1 MTRLPTFDAIFAVMD
16 AVSVGDNTARVAV
29 PEDPPLDDPATS
41 FAIALNRLL
50 DDLAFRCAERER
62 TAEALRASEH
72 RYRGLA
78 ERTIQLEAANK
89 ELETF
94 MFVAESA
101 ADAIVSADHCGK
113 ITYLNSAA
121 ARMFGWTPGEAVG
134 QLLTILMPDR
144 FHQAHLNGL
153 ARFLETR
160 EARLIGRTVAVVGRR
175 KDGPEFPAELTLSAW
190 EHEGMSFT
198 GIIRDITQRKELER
212 HLAEHTAALEA
223 ANRDL
228 KAFNY
233 SVAHDLRTPLRSID
247 GFSQA
252 LLEDYADKLDEQGR
266 EYLRR
271 ARESAQQMG
280 ELIDDLLFLSRVT
293 RSELRCESVD
303 LTALARSVLARLY
316 KNEPKRKAELIIAD
330 GLIANGDARS
340 LGIVFENLLDNAWK
354 FTGSCPMT
362 RIEVGARQEKGR
374 PVYFVRDN
382 GAGFDMAYAHKLF
395 GVFQR
400 LHSSADFEGTGIG
413 LAVVQRIVQRHSG
426 RVWAEG
432 EPGRGATIYF
442 TLNEEPQ

>member
-1 MTRLPTFDAIFAVMD
+1 MTRLPAFDDIFAVMD

-29 PEDPPLDDPATS
+29 PEDPPLDDLATR
-41 FAIALNRLL
+41 FAIALNLLL
-50 DDLAFRCAERER
+50 DDLAFRSAERER
-62 TAEALRASEH
+62 GVEALRVSEH
-72 RYRGLA
+72 RYRGLV
-78 ERTIQLEAANK
+78 ERTVQLEAVNK

-94 MFVAESA
+94 KFVAESA
-101 ADAIVSADHCGK
+101 ADAIVNADHRGT

-121 ARMFGWTPGEAVG
+121 ERMFGWTPGEAVG
-134 QLLTILMPDR
+134 QPLTILMPDR
-144 FHQAHLNGL
+144 YHEAHLNGL
-153 ARFLETR
+153 ARFLKTR
-160 EARLIGRTVAVVGRR
+160 EARLIGRTVVVVGRR

-198 GIIRDITQRKELER
+198 GIIRDITQRKELEQR
-212 HLAEHTAALEA
+212 FAEHTAALEA

-271 ARESAQQMG
+271 ARESAQQ
-280 ELIDDLLFLSRVT
+280 IDDLLFLSRVT

-303 LTALARSVLARLY
+303 LTALARSVLARLR
-316 KNEPKRKAELIIAD
+316 KNEPRRKAELIIAD

-354 FTGSCPMT
+354 FTGSCPVT

-400 LHSSADFEGTGIG
+400 LHPSADFEGTGIG
-413 LAVVQRIVQRHSG
+413 LAIVQRIVQRHSG

-442 TLNEEPQ
+442 TLNEESQ